1 MTTNHSTENNSSRLE
16 RWRLILGGQ
25 QDGTG
30 CKLQGEAL
38 RMDRALEAL
47 YDSDRSGGLGSSA
60 PKAAAWLGD
69 IRKFFPSSVVKVMQK
84 DAFERLGMERMLLE
98 PEFME
103 NVEPNVH
110 LAATLIGL
118 QSVMPNKVKDTA
130 RLVVRKVV
138 EDLERKLAEPMREAV
153 TGSLNKAIRNNR
165 PRHNEMD
172 WNRTIRAN
180 LKHYQQEYRSIIPER
195 RIGYG
200 RKKSALR
207 DIVLCIDQSGSM
219 GTSVVYSSI
228 FGAVLASIKAVSTRM
243 VVFDTEIVD
252 LSDQLSDPVEV
263 LFGIQL
269 GGGTD
274 INRAMAYCETLIE
287 RPEETIFILISDL
300 YEGGDQK
307 AMIRRAGHLK
317 ASGVQVVALL
327 ALNDDGQPSF
337 DHRVAEA
344 FAAFDIPSFACTPD
358 QFPDLMAVAIQRRPI
373 SEWAA
378 SQNIVLAGGAKQGG

>member
-1 MTTNHSTENNSSRLE
+1 MTVESERLK
-16 RWRLILGGQ
+16 RWRLLLGGQ

-30 CKLQGEAL
+30 CKLQGEAQ

-47 YDSDRSGGLGSSA
+47 YDSDRSAGLGSSA
-60 PKAAAWLGD
+60 PKASAWLGD
-69 IRKFFPSSVVKVMQK
+69 IRKFFPSSVVKVMQR

-103 NVEPNVH
+103 TVEPNVH
-110 LAATLIGL
+110 LAATLISL
-118 QSVMPNKVKDTA
+118 QSVMPGKVKDTA
-130 RLVVRKVV
+130 RIVVRKVV
-138 EDLERKLAEPMREAV
+138 EDLERRLSEPMREAV
-153 TGSLNKAIRNNR
+153 SGSLNKAIRNSR

-180 LKHYQQEYRSIIPER
+180 LKHYQADYKSIIPER
-195 RIGYG
+195 KIGYG
-200 RKKSALR
+200 RKRSALR

-228 FGAVLASIKAVSTRM
+228 FGAVLASIKSVNTKM
-243 VVFDTEIVD
+243 VVFDTEVVD

-274 INRAMAYCETLIE
+274 INLALSYCEKLIE
-287 RPEETIFILISDL
+287 RPEETILILISDL
-300 YEGGDQK
+300 YEGGNEK
-307 AMIRRAGHLK
+307 MMIRRAAALK

-327 ALNDDGQPSF
+327 ALNDDGRPSF
-337 DHRVAEA
+337 DQRVAEA
-344 FAAFDIPSFACTPD
+344 FASFDIPTFACTPD
-358 QFPDLMAVAIQRRPI
+358 LFPDLMAAAIQKKPI
-373 SEWAA
+373 SQWAA
-378 SQNIVLAGGAKQGG
+378 GHDIVLAGGRA